1 MYIKNDNNK
10 TNLKEGL
17 IIFDTFPVPQIIAG
31 EREEKNKSDNKTFLW
46 KSTWSLNM
54 GFINKEHKI

>member
-17 IIFDTFPVPQIIAG
+17 IIFDTFPVPQIISG
-31 EREEKNKSDNKTFLW
+31 EKEEKQQ
-46 KSTWSLNM
+46 
-54 GFINKEHKI
+54 I